1 MISQVFMTLEQR
13 GEENLPFLNR
23 ALGVSHLFIVICLAL
38 IFCQDC
44 IEIKVLWERQIVA
57 KLVNVR

>member
-1 MISQVFMTLEQR
+1 MRLEQR

-44 IEIKVLWERQIVA
+44 TEIKVLWKRQIVT
-57 KLVNVR
+57 KLVNVG